1 MTGKISINGAVQP
14 EGTVMVLI
22 HKESGSATS
31 AKVQADGTY
40 TLTNVRVG
48 EYMVGFSN
56 SKTAASQEMDPDAAM
71 KAIEDGSYKEPPP
84 AFPPELSDPAS
95 SGHTLTVQEGDGRF
109 DMQI

>member
-1 MTGKISINGAVQP
+1 MTGKISINGAVPP

-48 EYMVGFSN
+48 EYMVGF
-56 SKTAASQEMDPDAAM
+56 
-71 KAIEDGSYKEPPP
+71 
-84 AFPPELSDPAS
+84 
-95 SGHTLTVQEGDGRF
+95 
-109 DMQI
+109 